1 MMVNAP
7 TIRLNPKE
15 VQNFVSENSFYI
27 IVKSHKRLFSRT
39 SGSISGMNMEW
50 FRQTEVPALQR
61 NTKARQAE
69 SAEDKIFCFSYIKMT
84 YYPLFLFLKSSSAYT
99 DITIDLPS
107 KRFPGV
113 LPPGIAG
120 QHFLLFT
127 DPDIQDMLRQARKL
141 PHPCQQR
148 LPCNPGRY
156 LRR

>member
-1 MMVNAP
+1 
-7 TIRLNPKE
+7 
-15 VQNFVSENSFYI
+15 
-27 IVKSHKRLFSRT
+27 
-39 SGSISGMNMEW
+39 MEW

-69 SAEDKIFCFSYIKMT
+69 SAEDKKEDESENTFVKPEQLINIKMT
-84 YYPLFLFLKSSSAYT
+84 YYPLFLFLKGSSAYT
-99 DITIDLPS
+99 DITINLPL